1 MNIKKISAVFFS
13 ALMVFAMTSCSKAKT
28 EEETYHFDGAKTVSD
43 VKDHMKHGI
52 LLTQDFYLTLNE
64 ISGDFEVYTEL
75 YRVDRKEVRLISYD
89 GYQTRFI
96 RDGKNYVVVDDTKQ
110 TAALYPYEN
119 SHEDIMLS
127 DIAFINSV
135 IDMALS
141 GELVKSTYSEE
152 TKDNFEEFYKT
163 ENKDGFI
170 FEFKDGKL
178 ISMTLLDKSDNVIAT
193 YDVYY
198 DSKGGDKNL
207 FKYKGYKVTDMHIE
221 KTDTTTTEE

>member
-1 MNIKKISAVFFS
+1 
-13 ALMVFAMTSCSKAKT
+13 
-28 EEETYHFDGAKTVSD
+28 
-43 VKDHMKHGI
+43 MKHGI

-170 FEFKDGKL
+170 FEFKDGL
-178 ISMTLLDKSDNVIAT
+178 NWRR
-193 YDVYY
+193 
-198 DSKGGDKNL
+198 
-207 FKYKGYKVTDMHIE
+207 FFE
-221 KTDTTTTEE
+221 K

>member
-1 MNIKKISAVFFS
+1 
-13 ALMVFAMTSCSKAKT
+13 
-28 EEETYHFDGAKTVSD
+28 
-43 VKDHMKHGI
+43 
-52 LLTQDFYLTLNE
+52 
-64 ISGDFEVYTEL
+64 
-75 YRVDRKEVRLISYD
+75 
-89 GYQTRFI
+89 
-96 RDGKNYVVVDDTKQ
+96 
-110 TAALYPYEN
+110 
-119 SHEDIMLS
+119 
-127 DIAFINSV
+127 
-135 IDMALS
+135 MALS